1 MNKLIL
7 TTACAAAAIGLTA
20 CDNRADEN
28 LANATANAEDFNTV
42 ENVTADEN
50 FADMNM
56 DNMANET
63 DNAADNASTNNST
76 GY

>member
-28 LANATANAEDFNTV
+28 LANATANADEFNTV

-56 DNMANET
+56 DNMADNTT
-63 DNAADNASTNNST
+63 DNATANNST